1 MKLKG
6 LDIGF
11 IDFEIVKK
19 KSTNHTTV
27 RLPALV
33 VDEVLDAIDKSGKKI
48 SKGEFFGELVL
59 DRMEEEQKKYLAN
72 HKE

>member
-6 LDIGF
+6 LDISF

-33 VDEVLDAIDKSGKKI
+33 VDAVLDAIDKSGKKI